1 MGNFKDFYQMK
12 IFVIFKMYNG
22 IIMIF
27 FGKCIF
33 KCVKGEMSRDVDF
46 FIIDEGVRFLL
57 GVEICQELNLI
68 RVMISDIL
76 ELEIVNVVNK

>member
-1 MGNFKDFYQMK
+1 MGNFKDFYQMN

-33 KCVKGEMSRDVDF
+33 KCVKVEMSRD
-46 FIIDEGVRFLL
+46 DEDVRFLL